1 MEYGGFMAK
10 VFQEKSHTIQPGN
23 IIVYQPLINMNP
35 SDHTT
40 VKTAMLKGK
49 WLSNASGQSFT
60 VITADQAMYKLLII
74 CGWIV
79 GGSFGVYMLDLGS
92 YIC

>member
-10 VFQEKSHTIQPGN
+10 VAWEKSQTIQPGS

-40 VKTAMLKGK
+40 VKTAMMKGK
-49 WLSNASGQSFT
+49 HLSNASGQFFT
-60 VITADQAMYKLLII
+60 VITPDQAMYKL
-74 CGWIV
+74 IV
-79 GGSFGVYMLDLGS
+79 DNLWMDCEGQF
-92 YIC
+92 